1 MRQTADFLQEYGRR
15 SKRLSKSFGKQFH
28 ACLGVSVMHELI
40 ILTADTRLGQV
51 LSDEAA
57 LLGVSSLICADAQG
71 VSREEWESAQ
81 VAVVDL
87 DGKLVGTVPEHVRVL
102 GLCRDPEALSPRA
115 RRLAHVLY
123 RRPFCM
129 ADLRVEFA
137 SLGGMLQIQV
147 PTPVQSQITSLTLVE
162 ESRCVLMG
170 NRQISLTDKEF
181 AVLSMLVQ
189 NGEKGI
195 SKQELSELLDA
206 GETNEGQVYICHL
219 RRKLEQ
225 TFGVRLIKTVRN
237 KGYVYVGSI

>member
-1 MRQTADFLQEYGRR
+1 
-15 SKRLSKSFGKQFH
+15 
-28 ACLGVSVMHELI
+28 MHELI

-87 DGKLVGTVPEHVRVL
+87 DGKLVGTIPEHVRVL
-102 GLCRDPEALSPRA
+102 GLCRDPETLSLRA

-123 RRPFCM
+123 RRPFRM
-129 ADLRVEFA
+129 ADLRTEFA
-137 SLGGMLQIQV
+137 ALGGTIQMHV
-147 PTPVQSQITSLTLVE
+147 SAPAITQTNALTLLE
-162 ESRCVLMG
+162 DSRCVLMG

-181 AVLSMLVQ
+181 AVLSLLVQ
-189 NGEKGI
+189 KGDAGI
-195 SKQELSELLDA
+195 SKQELSALLDC

-219 RRKLEQ
+219 RRKLEHA
-225 TFGVRLIKTVRN
+225 FDVRLIKTVRN
-237 KGYVYVGSI
+237 KGYVYVGSML

>member
-1 MRQTADFLQEYGRR
+1 MEQISLIIITAD
-15 SKRLSKSFGKQFH
+15 K
-28 ACLGVSVMHELI
+28 
-40 ILTADTRLGQV
+40 RLGQV

-57 LLGVSSLICADAQG
+57 LLGVSSLICVDALG
-71 VSREEWESAQ
+71 VSREEWEGAQ
-81 VAVVDL
+81 LAVVDL
-87 DGKLVGTVPEHVRVL
+87 EGKLEGTIPEHVRVL

-123 RRPFCM
+123 RRPFRI
-129 ADLRVEFA
+129 ADLRAEFA
-137 SLGGMLQIQV
+137 SLGGTLQIQV
-147 PTPVQSQITSLTLVE
+147 PIPVQPQITSLTLGK

>member
-1 MRQTADFLQEYGRR
+1 
-15 SKRLSKSFGKQFH
+15 
-28 ACLGVSVMHELI
+28 MHELI

-81 VAVVDL
+81 AAVVDL

-102 GLCRDPEALSPRA
+102 GLCRDPEALSLRA

-129 ADLRVEFA
+129 ADLRTEIA
-137 SLGGMLQIQV
+137 SLGGTMQV
-147 PTPVQSQITSLTLVE
+147 QAPAPAKVQNNALILLE
-162 ESRCVLMG
+162 DSRCVLMG

-181 AVLSMLVQ
+181 SVLSLLVQ
-189 NGEKGI
+189 KGDQGM
-195 SKQELSELLDA
+195 SKQELSALLNC

-225 TFGVRLIKTVRN
+225 AFDVRLIKTVRN
-237 KGYVYVGSI
+237 KGYVYVGST

>member
-1 MRQTADFLQEYGRR
+1 
-15 SKRLSKSFGKQFH
+15 
-28 ACLGVSVMHELI
+28 MHELV
-40 ILTADTRLGQV
+40 ILTADERLGQV

-57 LLGVSSLICADAQG
+57 LLGVSSLICVDALG
-71 VSREEWESAQ
+71 VSREEWEGAQ
-81 VAVVDL
+81 LAVVDL
-87 DGKLVGTVPEHVRVL
+87 EGKLAGTIPEHVRVL

-195 SKQELSELLDA
+195 SKQELSALLDA

-219 RRKLEQ
+219 RRKLEHA
-225 TFGVRLIKTVRN
+225 FGVRLIKTVRN
-237 KGYVYVGSI
+237 KGYVYVGAYL

>member
-1 MRQTADFLQEYGRR
+1 MEQI
-15 SKRLSKSFGKQFH
+15 S
-28 ACLGVSVMHELI
+28 LI
-40 ILTADTRLGQV
+40 IITADTRLGQV

-57 LLGVSSLICADAQG
+57 LLGVSSLICVDALG
-71 VSREEWESAQ
+71 VSREEWEGAQ
-81 VAVVDL
+81 LAVVDL
-87 DGKLVGTVPEHVRVL
+87 EGKLAGTIPEHVRVL

-123 RRPFCM
+123 RRPFRM

-137 SLGGMLQIQV
+137 SLGGVLQIQV

-195 SKQELSELLDA
+195 SKQELSALLDA

-219 RRKLEQ
+219 RRKLEHA
-225 TFGVRLIKTVRN
+225 FGVRLIKTVRN
-237 KGYVYVGSI
+237 KGYVYVGAYL

>member
-1 MRQTADFLQEYGRR
+1 
-15 SKRLSKSFGKQFH
+15 
-28 ACLGVSVMHELI
+28 MHELI

-57 LLGVSSLICADAQG
+57 LLGVSSLICVDALG
-71 VSREEWESAQ
+71 VSREEWEGAQ
-81 VAVVDL
+81 LAVVDL
-87 DGKLVGTVPEHVRVL
+87 EGKLAGTIPEHVRVL

-123 RRPFCM
+123 RRPFRM

-147 PTPVQSQITSLTLVE
+147 STPVQSQITSLTLVE

-195 SKQELSELLDA
+195 SKQELSALLDA

-219 RRKLEQ
+219 RRKLEHA
-225 TFGVRLIKTVRN
+225 FGVRLIKTVRN
-237 KGYVYVGSI
+237 KGYVYVGAYL

>member
-1 MRQTADFLQEYGRR
+1 
-15 SKRLSKSFGKQFH
+15 
-28 ACLGVSVMHELI
+28 MHELI

-102 GLCRDPEALSPRA
+102 GLCRDPEALSLRA

-129 ADLRVEFA
+129 ADLRTEIA
-137 SLGGMLQIQV
+137 SLGGTMQV
-147 PTPVQSQITSLTLVE
+147 QAPAPAKVQNNALILLE
-162 ESRCVLMG
+162 DSRCVLMG

-181 AVLSMLVQ
+181 SVLSLLVQ
-189 NGEKGI
+189 KGDQGM
-195 SKQELSELLDA
+195 SKQELSALLNC
-206 GETNEGQVYICHL
+206 GETNEGASL
-219 RRKLEQ
+219 
-225 TFGVRLIKTVRN
+225 
-237 KGYVYVGSI
+237 SIPVLFALLL

>member
-1 MRQTADFLQEYGRR
+1 
-15 SKRLSKSFGKQFH
+15 
-28 ACLGVSVMHELI
+28 MHELI

-129 ADLRVEFA
+129 SDLRVEFA

-237 KGYVYVGSI
+237 KGYIYIGSI